1 MFSVSASGAR
11 PGAFRVCLAAVCGL
25 FFVAAPTGCAQE
37 KARDTARPPSRRIV
51 ADVIVSVT
59 NTTSRLQRLSL
70 QVGATELALGEVPGR
85 SSRSFSVPSGAGD
98 STVLLQMAA
107 RDGRSH
113 NRTLSTGFH
122 LASGQRAVWNLNE
135 SGRGVLTMR

>member
-1 MFSVSASGAR
+1 MFSGSASGAR
-11 PGAFRVCLAAVCGL
+11 PGAHRVCLAAVRGL
-25 FFVAAPTGCAQE
+25 LLVAALTGCAEE
-37 KARDTARPPSRRIV
+37 KARDAAPPLPRRIV

-59 NTTSRLQRLSL
+59 NATSRLQRISL
-70 QVGATELALGEVPGR
+70 QVGATELSLGEVPGH
-85 SSRSFSVPSGAGD
+85 SSRSFSVPTGAGD

-122 LASGQRAVWNLNE
+122 LVSGQRAVWNLDE

>member
-1 MFSVSASGAR
+1 MFSGPASGA
-11 PGAFRVCLAAVCGL
+11 PHGAHCVCIAVICGL
-25 FFVAAPTGCAQE
+25 FVVAVPTGCAQE
-37 KARDTARPPSRRIV
+37 NARDTAHPPSRRIV

-59 NTTSRLQRLSL
+59 NATSRLQRISL
-70 QVGATELALGEVPGR
+70 QVGATELSLGEVPGH
-85 SSRSFSVPSGAGD
+85 SSRSFSVPTGAGD

-122 LASGQRAVWNLNE
+122 LVSGQRAVWNLDE